1 MKKKQIKRTLVQT
14 KKGIKPAYFEGGK
27 RIRAD
32 KGRLKWIQ
40 QNYEDLDKPYSKQP
54 TNLSADEIKTFNRKK
69 AQEELFRY
77 KGKPVDK
84 FMVEVLKARQ
94 IIPQDTKE
102 RDITQLRD
110 RDNNRI
116 FQNYGMF
123 EQLYQIARRDLFQ
136 TQFTSMMGAE
146 GHRGRTRME
155 SAISIVEGLQ
165 ILGFKGWNLGV
176 VLPNGDVVM
185 GINKGME
192 QIRMF
197 EERTTEKAQSQGK
210 DVAAVRFTY
219 TFNWNTEKKIIE
231 IELWDADEGGGVT
244 IEIMRS

>member
-197 EERTTEKAQSQGK
+197 EERTTEQAQSQGK